1 MTDVQITSDPAVM
14 MGRPVVDG
22 TRITVDHI
30 LEELAAGVTID
41 QLLRAHPRLTRD
53 GILAAIR
60 FGNEEQL

>member
-1 MTDVQITSDPAVM
+1 MTGRRITSDPTVM
-14 MGRPVVDG
+14 MGQPVVEG

-53 GILAAIR
+53 GILAALR

>member
-1 MTDVQITSDPAVM
+1 MTDVEITSDPAVM
-14 MGRPVVDG
+14 MGRPVVEG